1 MPHCR
6 NGKGLLRDNLVLLL
20 KFSSARTTYN
30 GHAVRPIMGKS
41 LNAIFNGTADRIY
54 GDKDIVADEMF
65 NNSAVYTGDWIAIR
79 HEPPVGDGKWQL
91 ISISDDPTE
100 TTYAADQHP
109 DMMKKLISAY
119 DTYAKDVGIVIPQG
133 ETYDVALASAIPPV
147 NESQV
152 TISSADIIPEN
163 FTQN

>member
-1 MPHCR
+1 M
-6 NGKGLLRDNLVLLL
+6 
-20 KFSSARTTYN
+20 
-30 GHAVRPIMGKS
+30 
-41 LNAIFNGTADRIY
+41 
-54 GDKDIVADEMF
+54 
-65 NNSAVYTGDWIAIR
+65 
-79 HEPPVGDGKWQL
+79 GDGKWQL
-91 ISISDDPTE
+91 ISISDYPTE

-109 DMMKKLISAY
+109 DMTKKLISAY

-133 ETYDVALASAIPPV
+133 ETYDVALASAISPV

>member
-1 MPHCR
+1 M
-6 NGKGLLRDNLVLLL
+6 
-20 KFSSARTTYN
+20 
-30 GHAVRPIMGKS
+30 
-41 LNAIFNGTADRIY
+41 
-54 GDKDIVADEMF
+54 
-65 NNSAVYTGDWIAIR
+65 
-79 HEPPVGDGKWQL
+79 
-91 ISISDDPTE
+91 
-100 TTYAADQHP
+100 ADQHP